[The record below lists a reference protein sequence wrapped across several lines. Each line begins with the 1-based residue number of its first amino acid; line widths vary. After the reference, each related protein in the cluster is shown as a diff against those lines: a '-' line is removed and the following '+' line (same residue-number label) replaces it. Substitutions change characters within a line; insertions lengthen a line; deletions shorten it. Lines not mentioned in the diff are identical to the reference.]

1 MVDVNL
7 TFQTHIEK
15 LVSKLKLKLGFFF
28 RNRSCFSLQV
38 RRHLIMITFLPLLDY
53 DLLYM
58 HAPDQYLTKLD
69 TVYNSALR
77 FVTRCG
83 NQVHRCTLYATAN
96 CPSLATRR
104 SSRWL
109 SLLHKAMIGLV
120 PSYLSEC
127 LCIEQSQYA
136 LRSQNTFQLV
146 VDEAYRSR

>member
-1 MVDVNL
+1 MSASSLFMSSLIKKKVL
-7 TFQTHIEK
+7 ATKTLK
-15 LVSKLKLKLGFFF
+15 PPSWWSKLKLKLGFFF
-28 RNRSCFSLQV
+28 RIRSCFSLQV
-38 RRHLIMITFLPLLDY
+38 RSHLIMTTFLPLPDY
-53 DLLYM
+53 GDL
-58 HAPDQYLTKLD
+58 HALDQYLTKLD

-120 PSYLSEC
+120 PVCPSISRYPSA
-127 LCIEQSQYA
+127 S
-136 LRSQNTFQLV
+136 SH
-146 VDEAYRSR
+146 EAYRSR